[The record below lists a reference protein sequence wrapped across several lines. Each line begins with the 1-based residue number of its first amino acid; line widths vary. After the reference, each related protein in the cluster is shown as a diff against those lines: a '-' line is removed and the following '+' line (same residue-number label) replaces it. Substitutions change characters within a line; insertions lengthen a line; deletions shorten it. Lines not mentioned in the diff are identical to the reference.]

1 MDLNKLK
8 KNNLLKVGAA
18 AILSVG
24 VLSACGDDDP
34 VIDENDDVEV
44 DQPADVT
51 PNDDVD
57 VNEPE
62 DGTTDDDVDVDEPAD
77 DTTNDDVD
85 MEEPEVDIDTEP
97 DTEEKN

>member
-44 DQPADVT
+44 DQPAD
-51 PNDDVD
+51 
-57 VNEPE
+57 
-62 DGTTDDDVDVDEPAD
+62 

-85 MEEPEVDIDTEP
+85 MEEPEVDTET

>member
-1 MDLNKLK
+1 MKLNKLK
-8 KNNLLKVGAA
+8 KSNLLKVGTA

-51 PNDDVD
+51 P
-57 VNEPE
+57 
-62 DGTTDDDVDVDEPAD
+62 DDDVNVD
-77 DTTNDDVD
+77 
-85 MEEPEVDIDTEP
+85 EPEVDMEP
-97 DTEEKN
+97 DTDTEVKTND

>member
-34 VIDENDDVEV
+34 VIDDNDDVEV
-44 DQPADVT
+44 DQPTDVT
-51 PNDDVD
+51 PNDDV
-57 VNEPE
+57 E
-62 DGTTDDDVDVDEPAD
+62 VDEPAD

-85 MEEPEVDIDTEP
+85 VNEPADDTTNDDVDVDEPEVDMDP
-97 DTEEKN
+97 DAEEKN

>member
-34 VIDENDDVEV
+34 VIDDNDDVEV

-51 PNDDVD
+51 PDDDVD
-57 VNEPE
+57 VDMDESE
-62 DGTTDDDVDVDEPAD
+62 DGTTNDDVDVDEP
-77 DTTNDDVD
+77 
-85 MEEPEVDIDTEP
+85 EVDTEP
-97 DTEEKN
+97 AVEEES

>member
-1 MDLNKLK
+1 MNLNKLK
-8 KNNLLKVGAA
+8 KSNLLKVGTA

-51 PNDDVD
+51 P
-57 VNEPE
+57 
-62 DGTTDDDVDVDEPAD
+62 DDDVNVD
-77 DTTNDDVD
+77 
-85 MEEPEVDIDTEP
+85 EPEVDMEPEP
-97 DTEEKN
+97 DTDTEVKNNDE

>member
-44 DQPADVT
+44 DQPADGT
-51 PNDDVD
+51 PNDDVEVDEPADGTTNDDVD
-57 VNEPE
+57 VNEPA
-62 DGTTDDDVDVDEPAD
+62 DG
-77 DTTNDDVD
+77 TTNDDVEVD
-85 MEEPEVDIDTEP
+85 EPEVDMEP
-97 DTEEKN
+97 DAEEKN